1 MFGNNK
7 KDNTTFMGN
16 PNVKASGVQ
25 VAYTQEQIE
34 EYVKCANDPCY
45 FIENYV
51 KVVSLDHGIVPFRLR
66 PYQKRIIDAVHNNRF
81 TISMLFRQS
90 GKALPLDTPILTP
103 TGFVTMGDLKIGDVI
118 FGDDG
123 KPTTV
128 VAESEVKPLQMYKI
142 VFDTGET
149 VVACKDHLW
158 MVHTPLGVKT
168 LTTEE
173 IAKVDYMGWN
183 IKNTSPIDF
192 GEHTLSDEEIVVD
205 GEVSLEKALFSSVET
220 RKMLVDTIVSLNQK
234 FDENQTNLIGQIINS
249 LGLVYIVV
257 GGRIQITRQDCRYI
271 KEVEPIEELILGKC
285 IQVDNESHMYLC
297 GKNFLPTH
305 NSTVMAGYLLWFV
318 TFNEHKTAVMLANK
332 QAQAIEI
339 FSRIQNMYELL
350 PDWLKQGVTE
360 WNKKSLKF
368 ENGSRIVASA
378 TSASAVRGMS
388 CVDGDTEVTVKVDGE
403 VITDTVENL
412 IKRFDEILVV

>member
-1 MFGNNK
+1 MFGSSK

-25 VAYTQEQIE
+25 VSYTQEQIE
-34 EYVKCANDPCY
+34 EYIKCANDPCY

-51 KVVSLDHGIVPFRLR
+51 KVVSLDHGIVPFHLR

-90 GKALPLDTPILTP
+90 GKALPIDTPILTP

-158 MVHTPLGVKT
+158 NIRTPLGEKT
-168 LTTEE
+168 LTTED
-173 IAKVDYMGWN
+173 ITKVDIMGWN
-183 IKNTSPIDF
+183 IKNTAPIDF
-192 GEHTLSDEEIVVD
+192 GEHTLSDEDIIVD
-205 GEVSLEKALFSSVET
+205 GEVSLEKALFASVET
-220 RKMLVDTIVSLNQK
+220 RKMLVDTIVGLNQK
-234 FDENQTNLIGQIINS
+234 FDETQTDLIGRIINS
-249 LGLVYIVV
+249 LGLVYITI
-257 GGRIQITRQDCRYI
+257 GGRIQIVKQNCRYI
-271 KEVEPIEELILGKC
+271 KEVQPIDGLILGKC

-297 GKNFLPTH
+297 GNNFLPTH

-388 CVDGDTEVTVKVDGE
+388 CVDGDTEVTVKIDDE
-403 VITDTVENL
+403 IITDTIDNL
-412 IKRFDEILVV
+412 VGRFGEILIV